1 MVAER
6 PVSGNA
12 RLATDDYADERL
24 GVDDLELARELA
36 AGLSGEFDMRYLFI
50 WIGLEGSSPER
61 PTEATRGLTSRR
73 RVAHPYRMVLMSQW
87 RRRAP

>member
-36 AGLSGEFDMRYLFI
+36 AGLSGEFDMRDLFI
-50 WIGLEGSSPER
+50 WIGLEALFGPTDRLKQLAGS
-61 PTEATRGLTSRR
+61 
-73 RVAHPYRMVLMSQW
+73 
-87 RRRAP
+87 RAGDA